1 MARALGFDIGGT
13 FVKAGV
19 LDGDGGILAETR
31 IPTTPRGPDALV
43 RDLAAMAADLAPGL
57 PAGVACAG
65 IVHGG
70 TVVASPNLPGWSHV
84 DLGGLLR
91 AELGVPVAVLNDA
104 NAFTLA
110 EVQCGAGRGIAHVVG
125 LAIGTGV
132 GGGLVLDGRLWT
144 GRHGYAGEL
153 GHVIIERDGPLC
165 ACGNRGCLEALIGTS
180 GILRRYCQERG
191 RDGLSDAEELAPE
204 EIFARAEA
212 GEPAAERTWEVI
224 GSWLGLGLLSFT
236 HILDPDLFVIG
247 GGVGGAGERLLQPA
261 RRTLA
266 AGTLL
271 PPGEVPEV
279 RAAAL
284 GNSAGWIGAAVAVQE
299 VG

>member
-1 MARALGFDIGGT
+1 MHTLGFDIGGT

-19 LDGDGGILAETR
+19 LAADGTIVAETR
-31 IPTTPRGPDALV
+31 IPTTRSGPASLV
-43 RDLAAMAADLAPGL
+43 GDLAAVAAELAPGL
-57 PAGVACAG
+57 PTGVACAG
-65 IVHGG
+65 IVQGG

-84 DLGGLLR
+84 DLGALLR
-91 AELGVPVAVLNDA
+91 AELGAPVAVLNDA

-110 EVQCGAGRGIAHVVG
+110 EVQCGAGRGVPHVVG

-132 GGGLVLDGRLWT
+132 GGGIVLDGRLWT

-153 GHVIIERDGPLC
+153 GHVIVERQGPLC

-180 GILRRYCQERG
+180 GILRRYGEER
-191 RDGLSDAEELAPE
+191 RREGLADDDASSPE

-212 GEPAAERTWEVI
+212 GEGAAARTWQAI
-224 GSWLGLGLLSFT
+224 GELLGLGLISFA

-261 RRTLA
+261 RAVLA

-271 PPGEVPEV
+271 PSAEVPPV

-284 GNSAGWIGAAVAVQE
+284 GNSAGWIGAAVAAQE